1 MSLDDPKSDH
11 AYKSYAST
19 SQSAEDSMQG
29 TLTNQAVVVFGGS
42 SGIGLATA
50 KLASA
55 EGATVTI
62 VGRDVD
68 RLRAAA
74 DAMPRSEWR
83 STDIRDIDG
92 VLRSVAHLDAIDHIF
107 VSVGEGGTSDILAS
121 SMDDLR
127 RPFEERVFATFNVLK
142 AGIPKMKNGS
152 ITLMSGMNASRI
164 RRGAP
169 AQTAAL
175 CAVESLAR
183 TLALDLAPIRI
194 NAVAP
199 GWIDTTRLDRAF
211 GNEKSARISSIA
223 SQLPGK
229 RIGAAEEVARVVF
242 MLMTVPFING
252 EVLHIDGAGRFV

>member
-1 MSLDDPKSDH
+1 
-11 AYKSYAST
+11 
-19 SQSAEDSMQG
+19 MQG

-50 KLASA
+50 RLASA
-55 EGATVTI
+55 EGASVTI

-68 RLRAAA
+68 RLKAAA
-74 DAMPRSEWR
+74 DGMPRSEWR

-92 VLRSVAHLDAIDHIF
+92 VFRSVAHLDAIDHIF

-121 SMDDLR
+121 NMDDLR

-142 AGIPKMKNGS
+142 ATIPKMKSGS
-152 ITLMSGMNASRI
+152 ITLMSGMNASRL
-164 RRGAP
+164 RRGAS

-211 GNEKSARISSIA
+211 GSEKSARISGIA

-229 RIGAAEEVARVVF
+229 RIGAAEEVARVVL
-242 MLMTVPFING
+242 MLMTVAFING
-252 EVLHIDGAGRFV
+252 EVVHIDGAGRFV